1 MPTLSLVMPMAGR
14 GSRFARAG
22 HTLPKPLVD
31 LFGRPFYWWAT
42 ESVSRVAPVGEI
54 VFVVLREHCE
64 SFGIDALIRADYPD
78 AKLVVLDDVTEGAAE
93 TARLGIEALE
103 GDGPI
108 AINDC
113 DHAFACPDLGD
124 LATALSAEMQAALIT
139 FRADSANFSYARLG
153 PDGSVTGTVEKQVV
167 SPFAIAGCYLFQSPA
182 VFHEA
187 YAVFRRTCPYDELFL
202 SGVID
207 QIARTGGR
215 IGLSE
220 LAHHFPFGTPEE
232 LARLEADLLHA
243 ALPWS
248 APTGQKMTQDPGDD

>member
-42 ESVSRVAPVGEI
+42 ESVRQAAPVDEI
-54 VFVVLREHCE
+54 VFVLLREHCE
-64 SFGIDALIRADYPD
+64 SFGIDARIRADYPD

-103 GDGPI
+103 SDGPI

-124 LATALSAEMQAALIT
+124 LATALSTDTQAALIT
-139 FRADSANFSYARLG
+139 FRSDSPNFSYARLG
-153 PDGSVTGTVEKQVV
+153 PDGAVTGTVEKQVV

-182 VFHEA
+182 AFHDA

-207 QIARTGGR
+207 QIAQTGDR
-215 IGLSE
+215 VGLSE

-232 LARLEADLLHA
+232 LARLDADRLRA

-248 APTGQKMTQDPGDD
+248 APDPQDPSND